1 MKRKENNDSSV
12 PRSTNRN
19 VLHYTDEHF
28 EPFMNATNLIKEKCY
43 GRTYQS

>member
-19 VLHYTDEHF
+19 VLRGAFDEHF
-28 EPFMNATNLIKEKCY
+28 DHHVKTPYKEKCY
-43 GRTYQS
+43 GRAKHP